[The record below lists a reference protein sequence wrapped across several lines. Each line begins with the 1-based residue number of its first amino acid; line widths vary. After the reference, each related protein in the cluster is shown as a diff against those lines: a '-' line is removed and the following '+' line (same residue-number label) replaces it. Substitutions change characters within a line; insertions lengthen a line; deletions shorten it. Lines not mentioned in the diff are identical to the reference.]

1 MLHIANSITVKTH
14 GSSWAS
20 GSSASAQRPDAHP
33 SARARIRR
41 DPAGGKLFVC
51 FFPFAGLRRTIESM
65 GTSPWWF
72 TPLMTFT
79 GAVFGGAVS
88 IVTTWLTQRYGLKAQ
103 LIVKRADA
111 EANATEA
118 LRSEKEK
125 RYLAIVR
132 NLESLYVK
140 AQNPAAKSEFLTTVR
155 ELWLLGDQELVRKLR
170 LFLVDIAGKKDV
182 DARERL
188 FGDVILDMRKGL
200 GLPTDQ
206 LSNEDFRF
214 HSV

>member
-1 MLHIANSITVKTH
+1 
-14 GSSWAS
+14 
-20 GSSASAQRPDAHP
+20 
-33 SARARIRR
+33 
-41 DPAGGKLFVC
+41 
-51 FFPFAGLRRTIESM
+51 
-65 GTSPWWF
+65 
-72 TPLMTFT
+72 MTFT